1 MADPNSL
8 RQQLRELI
16 ERDSL
21 SAAEQARLASPAKG
35 KGHHRRLISI
45 GAGLAASLF
54 LVIMLWSAPGGN
66 NIPPQNIQL
75 RIAEEV
81 TTNHTRVKPLDV
93 TSSSIDVVQEHLPLL
108 DFIVQRSSL
117 FLSEGLELVGG
128 RYCTLQG
135 VIATQLVFRDRDGNR
150 VTLYQAAYDRKR
162 FGELPDKPNQQ
173 PVIINQ
179 RGTRVSLWTE
189 FGVVFALATSS
200 S

>member
-1 MADPNSL
+1 MADKNL
-8 RQQLRELI
+8 RQQLRNLI
-16 ERDSL
+16 EQDAL
-21 SAAEQARLASPAKG
+21 NAAEQARLALPVKRN
-35 KGHHRRLISI
+35 GHYRRLISI
-45 GAGLAASLF
+45 GAGLAASIFCVF
-54 LVIMLWSAPGGN
+54 LLWTWSGGDN
-66 NIPPQNIQL
+66 LPPQNIQL

-93 TSSSIDVVQEHLPLL
+93 TSSSIDVVREQLPLL

-117 FLSEGLELVGG
+117 LLSEGLELVGG

-150 VTLYQAAYDRKR
+150 ITLYQAAYDRQR
-162 FGELPDKPNQQ
+162 FGDLPDQPGEK
-173 PVIINQ
+173 PVIIDQ
-179 RGTRVSLWTE
+179 RGTRISLWTE

>member
-1 MADPNSL
+1 MADPNNL

-16 ERDSL
+16 EQDSL
-21 SAAEQARLASPAKG
+21 NAAEQARLASPVK
-35 KGHHRRLISI
+35 KNGHQRRLISI

-54 LVIMLWSAPGGN
+54 LVIMLWSGPGGHN
-66 NIPPQNIQL
+66 LPPQNIQL

-93 TSSSIDVVQEHLPLL
+93 TSSSIDVVRAQLPLL

-117 FLSEGLELVGG
+117 FLSDGLELVGG

-135 VIATQLVFRDRDGNR
+135 VIATQLVFRDREGNR
-150 VTLYQAAYDRKR
+150 VTLYQAAYDRRR
-162 FGELPDKPNQQ
+162 FGDLPGET
-173 PVIINQ
+173 PVIIDQ
-179 RGTRVSLWTE
+179 RGTRISLWTE